1 LDQDILKGYQ
11 MQFAQIRDRVIA
23 EPASASV
30 GHGDLSALAGV
41 WVNSNPE
48 TAGVARMVITKSGSQ
63 LSLQVYAIG
72 PEGLIDW
79 GSVDI
84 AVFTAT
90 PASHVPAGF
99 TCLYDFGFV
108 ETHLQAM
115 ILKGLIVLAQIHK
128 FKDGC
133 GRVDYF
139 VREYF
144 ALEHGQH

>member
-1 LDQDILKGYQ
+1 

-23 EPASASV
+23 EPKSA
-30 GHGDLSALAGV
+30 GAGNLSTLAGV

-48 TAGVARMVITKSGSQ
+48 TTGITRMVITQSGSQ
-63 LSLQVYAIG
+63 FSLQVYAIG

-84 AVFTAT
+84 EVFTAT
-90 PASHVPAGF
+90 PASQVAAGF

-108 ETHLQAM
+108 ETRLQAM

-128 FKDGC
+128 FKGGDN
-133 GRVDYF
+133 RVDYF

-144 ALEHGQH
+144 ALEHGRY

>member
-1 LDQDILKGYQ
+1 

-23 EPASASV
+23 EPTSV
-30 GHGDLSALAGV
+30 GTGDLSALAGV

-48 TAGVARMVITKSGSQ
+48 TTGVARMVITKSGPQ

-79 GSVDI
+79 GAVDI
-84 AVFTAT
+84 DVFTAT
-90 PASHVPAGF
+90 PSSRVAAGF

-108 ETHLQAM
+108 ETCLQAM
-115 ILKGLIVLAQIHK
+115 ILKGLIVLAQIHR
-128 FKDGC
+128 FKDG
-133 GRVDYF
+133 GDRVDYF

-144 ALEHGQH
+144 ALEHGKY